1 MGNCIA
7 QNSIDHI
14 GHLNKSFGVESLH
27 PMASI
32 ITLSKINDI
41 KPHYATCNVYAV
53 AYTLYT
59 DEERSP
65 RNDGYAGEVH
75 FRAPGGVG
83 CEPSDFSDSLNGAV
97 LIFSGELM
105 TNTLLANRLSAYP
118 FFNNRNPMHIQLP
131 EGEMRMV
138 TNCICSIQEELLTPP
153 DKYTNRILAA
163 GIAVLLNV
171 CQRYY
176 ERQGNRSIGIDHN
189 ITTRL
194 NILLSNHLSSPASE
208 DKQMPTVASCA
219 HALQL
224 SANYLGDLVRKQ
236 TGVSAHQYI
245 QRYIVSEI
253 KYLLSHSDSSIA
265 DIAYKL
271 GIKYPHHLT
280 RLFKRETGFTPQQYR
295 SMHSEAQ

>member
-1 MGNCIA
+1 MGNGIT
-7 QNSIDHI
+7 QNGIDHI
-14 GHLNKSFGVESLH
+14 GRLNESFGVERLH

-32 ITLSKINDI
+32 INLSNINDI

-53 AYTLYT
+53 AYSLYT
-59 DEERSP
+59 DEAHSSRSQ
-65 RNDGYAGEVH
+65 GYAGEIH
-75 FRAPGGVG
+75 FRAPGDAG
-83 CEPSDFSDSLNGAV
+83 CEPSDFSDSLNGSV
-97 LIFSGELM
+97 LIFSSELM

-118 FFNNRNPMHIQLP
+118 FFNNRNPMYIELP
-131 EGEMRMV
+131 ESEMQMV
-138 TNCICSIQEELLTPP
+138 VNCMRSIQEELLTPS

-163 GIAVLLNV
+163 GIAVLLNI

-224 SANYLGDLVRKQ
+224 SPNYLGDLVRKQ

-253 KYLLSHSDSSIA
+253 KYQLSQSDSSIA

-280 RLFKRETGFTPQQYR
+280 RLFKRETGLTPQQYR
-295 SMHSEAQ
+295 AMHSEAQ

>member
-1 MGNCIA
+1 MGNGIT
-7 QNSIDHI
+7 QNGIDHI
-14 GHLNKSFGVESLH
+14 GRLNESFGVESLH

-32 ITLSKINDI
+32 INLSNINDI

-53 AYTLYT
+53 AYSLYT
-59 DEERSP
+59 DEAHSSRSQ
-65 RNDGYAGEVH
+65 GYAGEIH
-75 FRAPGGVG
+75 FRAPGDAG
-83 CEPSDFSDSLNGAV
+83 CEPSDFSDSLNGSV
-97 LIFSGELM
+97 LIFSSELM

-118 FFNNRNPMHIQLP
+118 FFNNRNPMYIELP
-131 EGEMRMV
+131 ESEMQMV
-138 TNCICSIQEELLTPP
+138 VNCMRSIQEELLTPS

-163 GIAVLLNV
+163 GIAVLLNI

-224 SANYLGDLVRKQ
+224 SPNYLGDLVRKQ

-253 KYLLSHSDSSIA
+253 KYQLSQSDSSIA

-280 RLFKRETGFTPQQYR
+280 RLIKRETGLTPQQYR
-295 SMHSEAQ
+295 AMHSEAQ